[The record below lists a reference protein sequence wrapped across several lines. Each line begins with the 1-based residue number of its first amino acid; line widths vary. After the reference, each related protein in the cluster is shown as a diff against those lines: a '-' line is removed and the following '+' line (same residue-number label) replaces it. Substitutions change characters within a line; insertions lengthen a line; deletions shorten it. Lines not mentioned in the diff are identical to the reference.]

1 MPRRDDGGLIWIV
14 LRYCRG
20 GQMAREMLF
29 VGLAAVDECWSC
41 VGEDIDADGGDVFGG
56 LVGSDIEIF
65 FEEFE

>member
-1 MPRRDDGGLIWIV
+1 
-14 LRYCRG
+14 
-20 GQMAREMLF
+20 MAREMLF